1 MKTETSNLAEWPIE
15 ILEQLYLATQ
25 KSIAEIRIDAINRDM
40 ILKDAYKSGDYSRK
54 WIETVEAGKE
64 KDKARLDSLI
74 QAQCA
79 VYGAMKVRV

>member
-54 WIETVEAGKE
+54 WIETVQAGYE
-64 KDKARLDSLI
+64 KDRATLDSLI